1 MTPHKLRRWAGNLAA
16 AGLAVGLV
24 LASCEIAA
32 RIALANRRGK
42 EGAEVQSYT
51 EFDSDLGWVKRPGAH
66 ARYTR
71 TEYTVDISINSL
83 GMRDRERTVDPP
95 PDTQRVLALGDSFV
109 EGYTVSADEM
119 ATRVMERTLGRPGC
133 RVEVLNG
140 GTAGYSTDQ
149 ELIFYRK
156 TGRSFK
162 ASTVVLFFYYNDIL
176 ANASFTYSAR
186 SKPLFASHNGQLSL
200 ARPAFPSEP
209 EPVAAVAP
217 RTLPRGS
224 AAWAW
229 LKDRLMRGAPRTYNR
244 LASLGLW
251 PPLEPTRWIPDEML
265 VYRNPYPR
273 RIGAAWHLTE
283 LLLAAL
289 SRDVA
294 QAGAHFLV
302 AYVPASMEVRDASWD
317 VTRTVYGMGRKWSR
331 DAVVRHLEEVGRRRG
346 FDVLDLT
353 PELRGAEAW
362 WRTTYFT
369 YDPHWN
375 SLGHLVAG
383 RAVAQE
389 LTRRGWIQCRAAA
402 PAPPSQR

>member
-1 MTPHKLRRWAGNLAA
+1 MTPRKLRRWAGNLAA

-119 ATRVMERTLGRPGC
+119 ATRVMERTLSHPGC

-200 ARPAFPSEP
+200 ARPAFLSEP
-209 EPVAAVAP
+209 EPVHLARGEVKAFALRGFEGPPLVPTVGVKALEAVAP
-217 RTLPRGS
+217 HHQHGQRPQELPDLLHQPAGDDGHVVSAVLEQGLDGCDGARRGR
-224 AAWAW
+224 
-229 LKDRLMRGAPRTYNR
+229 RL
-244 LASLGLW
+244 
-251 PPLEPTRWIPDEML
+251 E
-265 VYRNPYPR
+265 
-273 RIGAAWHLTE
+273 
-283 LLLAAL
+283 AL
-289 SRDVA
+289 
-294 QAGAHFLV
+294 
-302 AYVPASMEVRDASWD
+302 DAKGGQ
-317 VTRTVYGMGRKWSR
+317 R
-331 DAVVRHLEEVGRRRG
+331 AVVVEPQEAPLRAREPRPEPGVPEQVRG
-346 FDVLDLT
+346 
-353 PELRGAEAW
+353 
-362 WRTTYFT
+362 
-369 YDPHWN
+369 PH
-375 SLGHLVAG
+375 
-383 RAVAQE
+383 
-389 LTRRGWIQCRAAA
+389 
-402 PAPPSQR
+402 P